1 MTVQS
6 GPRMFDRCVGEFMNM
21 AWIAEV
27 ASPSGFVSHPM
38 FSPASV

>member
-1 MTVQS
+1 
-6 GPRMFDRCVGEFMNM
+6 MFDRWVGEFMNM
-21 AWIAEV
+21 AWIAGV